1 MGIFT
6 RLLTPGAMPSVQAE
20 EKKMTPQEPTD
31 KEKKVPPPAP
41 SGVRA
46 SGPGEK
52 SGLPLPKPPASAQAQ
67 ASVPAKLPPPSS
79 LPKAEAP
86 TTKTD
91 LISKLNS
98 ATKQGPPSKPPSKR
112 RSSKPPK
119 KSVRPPPPTVPLAL
133 DTTPALTLL
142 DDASSIASTFES
154 LLGDLDEHFGNIVE
168 NEFQQARPGQ
178 DHTASD
184 LGEVRALFADL
195 AAHHMRSV
203 RDFMID
209 VKWGEATQDWLPVCE
224 PAVRSLHRAADRLE
238 IAELTAALQYFAD
251 ALADANKPEAADGK
265 TLTSETRDKLLAA
278 YDKMIEL
285 MPQAFALEMDRS
297 QREAVILQSLL
308 LQIPDVRKVTIDK
321 LYAANLTSLDVM
333 FIASVD
339 EIVQTTGIEKWLA
352 QRIVDRFQAYRHEMK
367 AGGVDA
373 TRSGEH
379 DKLTMLAAELKTQ
392 HAAFEDASAAWM
404 GDAAAR
410 RKQMRQARHATLLQI
425 KVLLARLGEVDRLQ
439 AIERLP
445 FEQKITELESYL
457 ESARDKYVPL

>member
-1 MGIFT
+1 M
-6 RLLTPGAMPSVQAE
+6 
-20 EKKMTPQEPTD
+20 
-31 KEKKVPPPAP
+31 
-41 SGVRA
+41 
-46 SGPGEK
+46 
-52 SGLPLPKPPASAQAQ
+52 
-67 ASVPAKLPPPSS
+67 
-79 LPKAEAP
+79 
-86 TTKTD
+86 
-91 LISKLNS
+91 
-98 ATKQGPPSKPPSKR
+98 
-112 RSSKPPK
+112 
-119 KSVRPPPPTVPLAL
+119 RPPPQTVPEAL
-133 DTTPALTLL
+133 DTTPGLTLL

-154 LLGDLDEHFGNIVE
+154 LLGDLDEHFGAIVE

-184 LGEVRALFADL
+184 LNEVRALFAEL
-195 AAHHMRSV
+195 SAHHMRSV

-224 PAVRSLHRAADRLE
+224 PAVRSLHRAAERLE
-238 IAELTAALQYFAD
+238 IADLSVALQNFGD

-265 TLTSETRDKLLAA
+265 TLTTETRDKLLAS
-278 YDKMIEL
+278 YDKLIEL

-379 DKLTMLAAELKTQ
+379 DKLTLLAGELKTQ

-445 FEQKITELESYL
+445 FEQKITELEAYL